1 MNELEEAKKALQI
14 ALIELGSLL
23 KQPSESIDTI
33 PDELLSELSIVL
45 QLELDSRNLRIYN

>member
-1 MNELEEAKKALQI
+1 MNELEEAKKALQL

-23 KQPSESIDTI
+23 KQPNESIDTI
-33 PDELLSELSIVL
+33 PNELLAELSIVL

>member
-1 MNELEEAKKALQI
+1 MNELEDAKKALQI

-23 KQPSESIDTI
+23 SSPNESIDTI
-33 PDELLSELSIVL
+33 PNELLSELSIVL